1 MSPEPSL
8 DATGIARRQFSTS
21 RKGNDPAEV
30 RAFLHEVSDL
40 VGRLQRSEAHER
52 ERAERAEQRA
62 KLAEQLDEH
71 RLVELLGE
79 ETARVLEAAREA
91 AADIRSHAEESA
103 ARLVREAQVEAR
115 ALIEQADADAAVRR
129 SELLA
134 EADALRHEAEEEVE
148 RRRIEG
154 TRLADD
160 MRRVA
165 EQERERMLAEGERAR
180 AEAEAAAEQIRASAR
195 EQGRHLV
202 GEAQVVRERML
213 GDLSRRRR
221 MAREQLER
229 LNGARERLLAA
240 YAVVKRTVDEATT
253 ELTVALP
260 EARAAS
266 EQAMRRVSDEPEESV
281 EVLEAELSVARMSG
295 LDDDVASATVSDD
308 ELDAMLRELAEE
320 EAAQA
325 AAAAARAEAEAEADA
340 AAQAE
345 AGAESAARSEAHADP
360 RDGAAAGPVH
370 LEDTGR
376 DDARG
381 GAGADTPHDAPVDT
395 AHGRSE
401 AAGTADDTARDT
413 AGASAHGTGGD
424 VADKGASRGAGP
436 RADAG
441 AVSDGDKW
449 GIRLPRSRPPA
460 PGGAPAPA
468 APSASGARGERGP
481 ASVRPPVRA
490 AGDAPA
496 PVPTAAPREVPAASP
511 ASAAPT
517 GGSAPVAE
525 DKDEGESGPYVDE
538 LFARIRAER
547 GPGESPDQ
555 TAPPPAASTQ
565 HEGGA
570 QRGAVAVAVRAEPDA
585 AHRSGTVPPAAA
597 PEPRASAANGT
608 AVAPGTTR
616 ARAGEQRVHDDA
628 DRADDDTEVDEPV
641 DPATR
646 LLQTRDTQLAAV
658 ERELGRKL
666 KRVLADE
673 QNEVLDMLR
682 RGGAIG
688 FADVVPAADEHV
700 DRFAIAATAHLE
712 SAAAQGAELV
722 GGTSSISCD
731 ELAATLG
738 RTLVEPLRVRIERSF
753 DDSDGDLEEV
763 GERLRALYREWKGN
777 HIGNAVRHFS
787 ASAHAQGAYLATPS
801 GAALQWLVDRSCDAC
816 PDCDDNAL
824 AGRVVKGE
832 AYPTGDRC
840 APAHPDCR
848 CLVVPADLLD
858 DD

>member
-1 MSPEPSL
+1 
-8 DATGIARRQFSTS
+8 
-21 RKGNDPAEV
+21 
-30 RAFLHEVSDL
+30 
-40 VGRLQRSEAHER
+40 
-52 ERAERAEQRA
+52 
-62 KLAEQLDEH
+62 
-71 RLVELLGE
+71 
-79 ETARVLEAAREA
+79 
-91 AADIRSHAEESA
+91 
-103 ARLVREAQVEAR
+103 
-115 ALIEQADADAAVRR
+115 
-129 SELLA
+129 
-134 EADALRHEAEEEVE
+134 
-148 RRRIEG
+148 
-154 TRLADD
+154 
-160 MRRVA
+160 
-165 EQERERMLAEGERAR
+165 MLAEGERAR

-221 MAREQLER
+221 VAREQLER

-266 EQAMRRVSDEPEESV
+266 EQAMRRVSDEPEDSV

-325 AAAAARAEAEAEADA
+325 AAAAARAEAEAEAEADARAEADAEA
-340 AAQAE
+340 AARAE
-345 AGAESAARSEAHADP
+345 AHTDP
-360 RDGAAAGPVH
+360 RDGAAAGSVH
-370 LEDTGR
+370 HHDTS

-381 GAGADTPHDAPVDT
+381 GEGADTRDGT
-395 AHGRSE
+395 AHG
-401 AAGTADDTARDT
+401 AAGEGDDTADDTAHGT
-413 AGASAHGTGGD
+413 AGEP
-424 VADKGASRGAGP
+424 ADRGASRGAVSP
-436 RADAG
+436 ADAG
-441 AVSDGDKW
+441 AMSDGDKW
-449 GIRLPRSRPPA
+449 GIRLPRSRPSA
-460 PGGAPAPA
+460 PEGAPAPA
-468 APSASGARGERGP
+468 APSASGAPGERGA
-481 ASVRPPVRA
+481 ASVRPPARSA
-490 AGDAPA
+490 DDARA
-496 PVPTAAPREVPAASP
+496 PVPTAAPRDVPAASP
-511 ASAAPT
+511 ASAAPS
-517 GGSAPVAE
+517 GRAAPTAE
-525 DKDEGESGPYVDE
+525 HQDEGESGPYVDE

-547 GPGESPDQ
+547 RPGESPDQ
-555 TAPPPAASTQ
+555 AAPPPAASTR

-570 QRGAVAVAVRAEPDA
+570 QSGAVAVAVRAEPDA
-585 AHRSGTVPPAAA
+585 APRRGTASPAAA
-597 PEPRASAANGT
+597 PAPRPSAPNGT
-608 AVAPGTTR
+608 AATSGTTR
-616 ARAGEQRVHDDA
+616 ARADEQQVDDT
-628 DRADDDTEVDEPV
+628 DHADDDAESDEPV

-646 LLQTRDTQLAAV
+646 LLQARDAQLAAV

-682 RGGAIG
+682 RGGTIG
-688 FADVVPAADEHV
+688 FGDVVPAADEHV
-700 DRFAIAATAHLE
+700 DRFAIAATGHLD

-722 GGTSSISCD
+722 GATGSISCD

-787 ASAHAQGAYLATPS
+787 VSAHAQGAYRATPS
-801 GAALQWLVDRSCDAC
+801 GSALQWLVDRSCDAC

-832 AYPTGDRC
+832 VYPTGDRC